1 MHYTARLSCTRLRG
15 RSNACTG
22 EYRGLLRTETQ
33 FHKTV
38 GPMHVLSV
46 RCLALCS
53 LLVLSAL
60 QDVFVA
66 NRKKGLKR
74 RAKICRA
81 VELHKY
87 GFTDGCPEC
96 AVAAKGAKPVVGH
109 SETCRQRIET
119 EMAAD
124 DIAAAR
130 LLRARK
136 RGGQF
141 HGAVLTAKQAQSAA
155 AAKREL
161 ALLTRAAAASASEE
175 PTSGGRRRRW
185 HKGP

>member
-1 MHYTARLSCTRLRG
+1 ML
-15 RSNACTG
+15 
-22 EYRGLLRTETQ
+22 
-33 FHKTV
+33 
-38 GPMHVLSV
+38 
-46 RCLALCS
+46 CLS

-87 GFTDGCPEC
+87 GFTDGCPGC
-96 AVAAKGAKPVVGH
+96 DAAAKGAKAVGH
-109 SETCRQRIET
+109 SETCRRRIEP

-136 RGGQF
+136 RGGKF
-141 HGAVLTAKQAQSAA
+141 HGAVLTAKQALSAA

-185 HKGP
+185 CKGP

>member
-1 MHYTARLSCTRLRG
+1 M
-15 RSNACTG
+15 
-22 EYRGLLRTETQ
+22 
-33 FHKTV
+33 
-38 GPMHVLSV
+38 
-46 RCLALCS
+46 CLS

-87 GFTDGCPEC
+87 GFTDGCPGC
-96 AVAAKGAKPVVGH
+96 DAAAKGAKAVGH
-109 SETCRQRIET
+109 SEACRQRIET
-119 EMAAD
+119 EMVED
-124 DIAAAR
+124 EVAAAR

-136 RGGQF
+136 RKGQF
-141 HGAVLTAKQAQSAA
+141 HGAVPTAKQAHSAA
-155 AAKREL
+155 AAKEEL
-161 ALLTRAAAASASEE
+161 TLLTRAAAVASEE
-175 PTSGGRRRRW
+175 PASGDRRRRR

>member
-1 MHYTARLSCTRLRG
+1 ML
-15 RSNACTG
+15 
-22 EYRGLLRTETQ
+22 
-33 FHKTV
+33 
-38 GPMHVLSV
+38 
-46 RCLALCS
+46 CLS

-87 GFTDGCPEC
+87 GFTDGCPGC
-96 AVAAKGAKPVVGH
+96 DAAAKGAKAVGH
-109 SETCRQRIET
+109 SDACRQRIET
-119 EMAAD
+119 EMVED
-124 DIAAAR
+124 EVAAAR

-136 RGGQF
+136 RRGQF
-141 HGAVLTAKQAQSAA
+141 HGAVPTAKQAHSAA
-155 AAKREL
+155 AAKEEL
-161 ALLTRAAAASASEE
+161 THLARAAAAAAGEESAC
-175 PTSGGRRRRW
+175 GDRRRRW